1 MKITVHTL
9 VKNEA
14 RFIWYSVMSVI
25 KYVDRVRLWDTG
37 STDNTLEIIDEVA
50 KPPEAKGKEIFQIKK
65 LNLEKFNEAE
75 LRSQM
80 LIEDTETISKK
91 MKETL
96 AFSLARQKM
105 LEATTADWFIVLD
118 GDEIWWE
125 DSIKEMVTAI
135 KEHHQKYDCI
145 VVPTVNVVGDMF
157 HYQEKPAGRYH
168 LAGRVGHYNLRA
180 VNRKVPGLHAKGEHG
195 VFGWADENGVMIEN
209 RDPKRILFLDAP
221 YLHTTHLR
229 RAGVAK
235 DEQNVLKRKKKKKFE
250 IGISF
255 SKDYYYPEV
264 FFRPR
269 PEMVPSVWGV
279 PSLSY
284 KVRAFFE
291 TPLRKIH
298 RRTFLK
304 YQKHGY

>member
-1 MKITVHTL
+1 MKITAHTL
-9 VKNEA
+9 IKNEA

-25 KYVDRVRLWDTG
+25 KYVDRVKIWDTG
-37 STDNTLEIIDEVA
+37 STDNTIEIIEEIA
-50 KPPEAKGKEIFQIKK
+50 KTPEAKGKKFFQIKK
-65 LNLEKFNEAE
+65 LNLEKFDEAQ
-75 LRSQM
+75 LRGRM
-80 LIEDTETISKK
+80 L
-91 MKETL
+91 KE
-96 AFSLARQKM
+96 
-105 LEATTADWFIVLD
+105 TTADWFIVLD

-125 DSIKEMVTAI
+125 DSIKRVVTAI
-135 KEHHQKYDCI
+135 REYHDKYDCI

-180 VNRKVPGLHAKGEHG
+180 VNRKIPGLHAKGEHG

-250 IGISF
+250 IGIPF

-269 PEMVPSVWGV
+269 PEIVPSVWEV

-298 RRTFLK
+298 RRSFLK